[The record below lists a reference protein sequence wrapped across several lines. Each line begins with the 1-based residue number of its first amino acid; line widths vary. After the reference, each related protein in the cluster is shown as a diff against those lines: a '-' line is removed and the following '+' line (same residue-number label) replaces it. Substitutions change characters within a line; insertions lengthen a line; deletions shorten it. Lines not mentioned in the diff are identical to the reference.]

1 MSSTK
6 RLWNWSVHVLYSA
19 AYTFIDT
26 DGLYQ
31 QLNYSQYLVTISAFI
46 GTVKDLERSVTLQ

>member
-19 AYTFIDT
+19 AYTFIDIWRAIPAT
-26 DGLYQ
+26 KL
-31 QLNYSQYLVTISAFI
+31 LAILVTISAFI

>member
-19 AYTFIDT
+19 AYTFIDIWRALPAT
-26 DGLYQ
+26 KLLATSTYNLDFYRYG
-31 QLNYSQYLVTISAFI
+31 
-46 GTVKDLERSVTLQ
+46 